1 MEDIP
6 EIPGLERTEMTVT
19 VQMQS
24 VLYYNEK
31 NSIQKTM
38 ESIANAV
45 RVAGERGHEIRVTLS
60 YGDSSK
66 EPLYTEEELE
76 EIRERYREDFT
87 FRYRFF
93 GFNSGSARGQ
103 SELAKETDC
112 EYVFIMNPDV
122 ILAPD
127 FFEHI
132 LKPFE
137 DGQTAMAEAR
147 QIPMEHAKE
156 YDRETFETPWTTG
169 ACTMVRTEVF
179 REVGYYDYESFFMY
193 CDDVDLAWRIRL
205 KGYKLIYQPAATV
218 YHAKRLSSAGEW
230 LPSQAEIYYS
240 AQAAI
245 FMAYKWSREDLL
257 EQKLEEYRSSGREDL
272 AKIAEDFDKRRR
284 EGRLPEQLDG
294 EHKIGYFEDG
304 RYAKHRYIV

>member
-1 MEDIP
+1 
-6 EIPGLERTEMTVT
+6 MTVT
-19 VQMQS
+19 IQMQS

-31 NSIQKTM
+31 NSIHKTM
-38 ESIANAV
+38 ESVANAV
-45 RVAGERGHEIRVTLS
+45 RVAGKHGYDIKVTLS
-60 YGDSSK
+60 YGDSSE
-66 EPLYTEEELE
+66 EPLYTEEEVGQIAE
-76 EIRERYREDFT
+76 QYVQDFT
-87 FRYRFF
+87 FRYCFF
-93 GFNSGSARGQ
+93 GYNSGSARGQ

-112 EYVFIMNPDV
+112 DFIFIMNPDV

-132 LKPFE
+132 LQPFGE
-137 DGQTAMAEAR
+137 KQVAMAEAR

-205 KGYKLIYQPAATV
+205 KGYKLIYQPAAMV
-218 YHAKRLSSAGEW
+218 YHAKRLSSEAEW
-230 LPSQAEIYYS
+230 IPSQAEIYYS
-240 AQAAI
+240 AQAAL
-245 FMAYKWSREDLL
+245 FMAYKWSREDIL
-257 EQKLEEYRSSGREDL
+257 EQKLEEYRRSGREDL
-272 AKIAEDFDKRRR
+272 TGIAAEFEQRRR

-294 EHKIGYFEDG
+294 EHRIGYFEEG
-304 RYAKHRYIV
+304 RYSEHRYIV

>member
-1 MEDIP
+1 
-6 EIPGLERTEMTVT
+6 MTVT

-31 NSIQKTM
+31 SSIQKTM

-45 RVAGERGHEIRVTLS
+45 RIAGEHGYEIEVTLS

-66 EPLYTEEELE
+66 EPLYTEEEIKQITE
-76 EIRERYREDFT
+76 QYGADFT
-87 FRYRFF
+87 FRYCFF
-93 GFNSGSARGQ
+93 GYNSGSARGQ

-112 EYVFIMNPDV
+112 EFIFIMNPDV

-132 LKPFE
+132 LRPFE
-137 DGQTAMAEAR
+137 DRQVAMAEAR

-205 KGYKLIYQPAATV
+205 KGYKLIYQPAAMV
-218 YHAKRLSSAGEW
+218 YHAKRLSADGEW
-230 LPSQAEIYYS
+230 VPSQAEIYYS
-240 AQAAI
+240 AQAAL
-245 FMAYKWSREDLL
+245 FMAYKWSREDIL
-257 EQKLEEYRSSGREDL
+257 EQKLEEYQRSGREDL
-272 AKIAEDFDKRRR
+272 TEIAGDFEKRRR

-294 EHKIGYFEDG
+294 EHRIGYFEDG
-304 RYAKHRYIV
+304 RYSKHRYIV